1 MIRVRIAHVQGSA
14 PREAGATMVVTATGA
29 TGTIGGGQLEYM
41 ALDHAR
47 QMLTRGETRAEMDVP
62 LGPQIGQCCGGR
74 VQLALERI
82 TTPDPEP
89 PRPQVLIFGAG
100 HTGRALYRALALLPL
115 APVLIDQRAEELA
128 QITGDTRLTPL
139 PEAEIR
145 SAPQGTSYVI
155 VTHDHALDFLL
166 TAEALK
172 RPDAPYIG
180 MIGSASKRAQ
190 FTRFARLQGNDPAR
204 LTCPIGAGFSPDKRP
219 EAIAAFTAAEIMA
232 RLWASLSPQYPG
244 GVSAGDGGKAP
255 LTTSPDVLSH
265 GYFHDKEATGGGVH
279 E

>member
-1 MIRVRIAHVQGSA
+1 MIRVRISRVQGSA
-14 PREAGATMVVTATGA
+14 PREAGAAMVVTPEASS
-29 TGTIGGGQLEYM
+29 GTIGGGQLEYM
-41 ALDHAR
+41 AIDRAR

-62 LGPQIGQCCGGR
+62 LGPEIGQCCGGR
-74 VQLALERI
+74 VLLTLEQI
-82 TTPDPEP
+82 TAPEPEP
-89 PRPQVLIFGAG
+89 PRPPVLIFGAG

-128 QITGDTRLTPL
+128 QITGAARLTPL

-145 SAPQGTSYVI
+145 AAPQGASYVI
-155 VTHDHALDFLL
+155 MTHDHALDFLL
-166 TAEALK
+166 AAEALT

-180 MIGSASKRAQ
+180 MIGSASKRA
-190 FTRFARLQGNDPAR
+190 RFRRYAKAQGVDPAR

-219 EAIAAFTAAEIMA
+219 QAIAAFTAAEIMA

-255 LTTSPDVLSH
+255 SALSPGAASH
-265 GYFHDKEATGGGVH
+265 GYLDDEEAAEGGFHD
-279 E
+279 